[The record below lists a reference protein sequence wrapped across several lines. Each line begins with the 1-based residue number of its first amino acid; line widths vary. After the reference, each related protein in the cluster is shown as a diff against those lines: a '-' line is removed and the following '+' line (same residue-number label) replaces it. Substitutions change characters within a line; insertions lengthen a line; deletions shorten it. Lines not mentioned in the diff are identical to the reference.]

1 MEEDAFRIK
10 KKYVY
15 TSLIIVILLGGFF
28 MYSLG
33 ARNSQAPART
43 QATGMVN
50 GNPSS
55 DSMADHHKPVQGQ
68 SSGFFE
74 SAVGKPAPD
83 FVLQDI
89 DGSAVKLGDYKGKNV
104 VLFFN
109 EGSMCYPACWNQ
121 IAALANDQRFNQNDT
136 VALSIVV
143 DSQAQWQR
151 IMQQV
156 PQLSKSKI
164 LFDTAK
170 KVSSDYDVLFIAS
183 SMHKGSYPGHTYFI
197 IDKEGIIRYTKDDAS
212 MAIRNN
218 ELAAELGKLRGA

>member
-1 MEEDAFRIK
+1 MEENTFRIR

-15 TSLIIVILLGGFF
+15 ASLILVILLGGVF

-33 ARNSQAPART
+33 AKNNQAPART

-74 SAVGKPAPD
+74 SAVGKQAPD
-83 FVLQDI
+83 FELQDI
-89 DGSAVKLGDYKGKNV
+89 EGSAVKLSDYKGKNV

-121 IAALANDQRFNQNDT
+121 ISALATDERFNKDDV

-143 DSQAQWQR
+143 DTRSQWQQ
-151 IMQQV
+151 ILQKV
-156 PQLSKSKI
+156 PQMSKSKI

-170 KVSSDYDVLFIAS
+170 KASSDYDVLFLAS
-183 SMHKGSYPGHTYFI
+183 SMHKGSYPGHTYFV
-197 IDKEGIIRYTKDDAS
+197 IDKEGIIRYTKDDPL

-218 ELAAELGKLRGA
+218 ELAAELEKL

>member
-1 MEEDAFRIK
+1 MEGDTFQIK
-10 KKYVY
+10 KNYVY
-15 TSLIIVILLGGFF
+15 VGFVLLMLTVGFF

-33 ARNSQAPART
+33 AKNNQASAGN
-43 QATGMVN
+43 QATGMMN
-50 GNPSS
+50 GNPGS

-68 SSGFFE
+68 SSGFFA

-83 FVLQDI
+83 FELQDI
-89 DGSAVKLGDYKGKNV
+89 EGSAVKLSDYKGKNV

-109 EGSMCYPACWNQ
+109 EGSMCYPSCWNQ
-121 IAALANDQRFNQNDT
+121 IAAFANDQRFNQEGA

-143 DSQAQWQR
+143 DSQAQWQK

-170 KVSSDYDVLFIAS
+170 KVSSDYDVLFTAS

-197 IDKEGIIRYTKDDAS
+197 IDKEGIIRYTKDDPS

-218 ELAAELGKLRGA
+218 ELAAELGKL